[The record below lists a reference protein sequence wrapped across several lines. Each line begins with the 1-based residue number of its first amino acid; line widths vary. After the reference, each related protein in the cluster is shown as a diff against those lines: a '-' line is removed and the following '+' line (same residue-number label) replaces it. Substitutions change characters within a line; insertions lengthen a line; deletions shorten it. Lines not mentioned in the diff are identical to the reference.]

1 VDTRSDDEIRADLSY
16 LFDKASQA
24 LAARMGT
31 VLGELG
37 MTVREFCVLAKAGA
51 HELTQGELAEL
62 ALLDKTTMVVT
73 CDNLEKA
80 GLAQRTPSP
89 ADRRVRI
96 VRTTEAGDEKVAKAR
111 GVIDDLY
118 AEVLG
123 VLPSSAR
130 PCWTR
135 CWPSSPTTA
144 RCPPSSRTRTHR
156 GGSGAPDRLEASGP
170 DRDCLLKNHLL
181 RSIS

>member
-1 VDTRSDDEIRADLSY
+1 MDTRSDDEIRADLSY

-24 LAARMGT
+24 LSARMGT

-37 MTVREFCVLAKAGA
+37 MTVRDYCVLSKAAA

-73 CDNLEKA
+73 CDNLEKS

-96 VRTTEAGDEKVAKAR
+96 VRTTDAGDGAVATAR

-118 AEVLG
+118 EEVLG
-123 VLPSSAR
+123 VLPAEQR
-130 PCWTR
+130 AALLDALVTLV
-135 CWPSSPTTA
+135 T
-144 RCPPSSRTRTHR
+144 R
-156 GGSGAPDRLEASGP
+156 GGPLSAVEPNPHAPRRKRGA
-170 DRDCLLKNHLL
+170 
-181 RSIS
+181 

>member
-1 VDTRSDDEIRADLSY
+1 MDARSDDEIRADLSY

-24 LAARMGT
+24 LSARMGT

-37 MTVREFCVLAKAGA
+37 MTVRDYCVLSKAGA

-96 VRTTEAGDEKVAKAR
+96 VRTTEAGDEAVAKAR

-123 VLPSSAR
+123 VLAPEQREALLDALLTLVTHDGPLSAVEPNPHAPR
-130 PCWTR
+130 R
-135 CWPSSPTTA
+135 K
-144 RCPPSSRTRTHR
+144 R
-156 GGSGAPDRLEASGP
+156 GA
-170 DRDCLLKNHLL
+170 
-181 RSIS
+181 